1 MSTAS
6 TGDTTSLTM
15 LVLSFANP
23 VDFRVY
29 TDDFVHR
36 VNQDDFEPLVDS
48 VLEREGETQ
57 STGRATN
64 RIHPVAVQHT
74 QIAQFFSSTTFGNR
88 PQTSHVHQVVN
99 TSSSGLAIS
108 DTLGNRS
115 FSATSSHPDTINDV
129 SLLAFVTKTSCFIGP

>member
-1 MSTAS
+1 
-6 TGDTTSLTM
+6 M

-36 VNQDDFEPLVDS
+36 VNQDDFEPFVDS
-48 VLEREGETQ
+48 V
-57 STGRATN
+57 

-88 PQTSHVHQVVN
+88 PQTSHVHQVVH

-129 SLLAFVTKTSCFIGP
+129 SLLAFVAKTSCFIGP